1 MLKTYLYILIM
12 SYEKKIRDCIL
23 KYVRVKYNQFLLD
36 NKISSIPQNEIITV
50 VDSLY
55 SNNKHKLIEFIKTN
69 IVNSDNTIIKP
80 MLKNIFSDDD
90 ICKTRLALEIK
101 QYQEFKLLNK
111 DFYNNTIDILLKP
124 DPIHGLGL
132 NISIINNNVII
143 KGFKNPNNMILSAEA
158 GNNIHINDQIIE
170 VNYETLLGREQ
181 KDIAFFLKGLKDPTV
196 ILKISRKRT

>member
-101 QYQEFKLLNK
+101 QDQVLIKYQL
-111 DFYNNTIDILLKP
+111 YYY
-124 DPIHGLGL
+124 
-132 NISIINNNVII
+132 
-143 KGFKNPNNMILSAEA
+143 KNPYL
-158 GNNIHINDQIIE
+158 
-170 VNYETLLGREQ
+170 
-181 KDIAFFLKGLKDPTV
+181 V
-196 ILKISRKRT
+196 I

>member
-1 MLKTYLYILIM
+1 M

-23 KYVRVKYNQFLLD
+23 KYVRVKYNQYLLD
-36 NKISSIPQNEIITV
+36 KKISSIPQDEIINV

-55 SNNKHKLIEFIKTN
+55 SDNKKKLVDFIQTN
-69 IVNSDNTIIKP
+69 IINSDNTIIKP

-90 ICKTRLALEIK
+90 ICKTRLNLEIK

-111 DFYNNTIDILLKP
+111 DFYNNTVDILLKP

-132 NISIINNNVII
+132 NISIISNNVII
-143 KGFKNPNNMILSAEA
+143 KGFKNPNNMILPAEA
-158 GNNIHINDQIIE
+158 TNNIYINDQIIE

-196 ILKISRKRT
+196 ILKISRNSA

>member
-1 MLKTYLYILIM
+1 M

-23 KYVRVKYNQFLLD
+23 KYVRVKYNQYLLD
-36 NKISSIPQNEIITV
+36 NKISSIPQDEIINV

-55 SNNKHKLIEFIKTN
+55 SDNKKKLVDFIQTN
-69 IVNSDNTIIKP
+69 IINSDNTIIKP

-90 ICKTRLALEIK
+90 ICKTRLNLEIK

-111 DFYNNTIDILLKP
+111 DFYNNTVDILLKP

-132 NISIINNNVII
+132 NISIISNNVII
-143 KGFKNPNNMILSAEA
+143 KGFKNPNNMILPAEA
-158 GNNIHINDQIIE
+158 TNNIYINDQIIE

-196 ILKISRKRT
+196 ILKISRN

>member
-1 MLKTYLYILIM
+1 M

-23 KYVRVKYNQFLLD
+23 KYVRVKYNQYLLD
-36 NKISSIPQNEIITV
+36 KKISSIPQDEIINV

-55 SNNKHKLIEFIKTN
+55 SDNKKKLVDFIQTN
-69 IVNSDNTIIKP
+69 IINSDNTIIKP

-90 ICKTRLALEIK
+90 ICKTRLNLEIK

-111 DFYNNTIDILLKP
+111 DFYNNTVDILLKP

-132 NISIINNNVII
+132 NISIISNNVII
-143 KGFKNPNNMILSAEA
+143 KGFKNPNNMILPAEA
-158 GNNIHINDQIIE
+158 TNNIYINDQIIE

-181 KDIAFFLKGLKDPTV
+181 KDIAYFLKRLKDPTV
-196 ILKISRKRT
+196 ILKISRPTIK

>member
-1 MLKTYLYILIM
+1 M

-23 KYVRVKYNQFLLD
+23 KYVRVKYNQYLLD
-36 NKISSIPQNEIITV
+36 NNISSIPQDEIINV

-55 SNNKHKLIEFIKTN
+55 SDNKTKLVDFIQTN
-69 IVNSDNTIIKP
+69 IINSDNTIIKP

-90 ICKTRLALEIK
+90 ICKTRLNLEIK

-111 DFYNNTIDILLKP
+111 DFYNNTVDILLKP

-132 NISIINNNVII
+132 NISIISNNVII
-143 KGFKNPNNMILSAEA
+143 KGFKNPNNMILPAEA
-158 GNNIHINDQIIE
+158 TNNIYINDQIIE

-196 ILKISRKRT
+196 ILKISRNST